1 MKNEVGICKSCGK
14 EILDGKYCKMC
25 AAERKEKREKNRK
38 LAGECILGLGSL
50 ALACIPMVFGKKK

>member
-25 AAERKEKREKNRK
+25 AAERKEKREKNLK
-38 LAGECILGLGSL
+38 LARDCLGIVGGI
-50 ALACIPMVFGKKK
+50 ALMALPNVFGKKK